1 MQRTFKQPEGE
12 QNCLWV
18 FN

>member
-1 MQRTFKQPEGE
+1 MQRSFKQPEGE